1 MREVLKYGLPQ
12 GTLLNVNIPPVP
24 ENKVKGVK
32 ITRMGKSTWNDTFDS
47 RRDPANKEYFW
58 LTGELDVLD
67 SEDDIDQVAVMNNF
81 VSVTPIHYDLTN
93 YSLMKN
99 LEGWR
104 IKK

>member
-1 MREVLKYGLPQ
+1 VREVLKYGLPQ

-32 ITRMGKSTWNDTFDS
+32 ITRMGKSTWNDTFDA